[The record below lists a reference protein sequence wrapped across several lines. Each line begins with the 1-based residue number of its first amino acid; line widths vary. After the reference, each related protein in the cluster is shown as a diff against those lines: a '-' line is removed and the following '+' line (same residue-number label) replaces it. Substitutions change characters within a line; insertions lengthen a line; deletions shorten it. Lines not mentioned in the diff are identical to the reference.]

1 MGLTVTGNDRE
12 LSELLGALCDG
23 AITSEQFAQLEQWLS
38 ADANARD
45 CYVNYMMLCGE
56 LKQIIPSCP
65 EQPVLSPAHKPNKS
79 EAHAQELDE
88 WAEHITKEEQWKTN
102 ARKENIRQRAEKSF
116 RQYKEEEKRRQE
128 ELLYKAYLARRRRLI
143 VGFSS
148 VAAFLAIML
157 FARFAPKPQTQTA
170 SDQPVAPR
178 PVVQPIAQRPVIVAT
193 VTKLSKARWE
203 NTSEITWNTELIPGP
218 LHLIQGHAEITFK
231 SQAKVI
237 LEAPAKINLVNEN
250 AARLDSGILTANVP
264 KPAQGFAVTTS
275 SVLIT
280 DLGTEFGLM
289 VNKDGVA
296 EVHVITGEVKA
307 LFTPDIDGASPQV
320 SRTLHKNAA
329 MRFDAQ
335 RGTAQAISLDREYF
349 AMSWDDVLYKPRL
362 SRGIVFER
370 AIPASIG
377 TNDFMSD
384 DTVYIFLEKAG
395 VTLSKALAVNI
406 TKPGTHSYFRRTLA
420 TVRAGSVVDS
430 YLIHWHP
437 LSAIGRSQ
445 SKKVTIRFPR
455 SIVALIVD
463 TAQLEASDKICGH
476 PQTRYPKN
484 EKLRHLES
492 GSETQIQ
499 DQVIMTQDRR
509 NLNVTLKA
517 STYDQIRVLIASPTN
532 GEGLSVQQ

>member
-1 MGLTVTGNDRE
+1 MSLTDNGRE

-23 AITSEQFAQLEQWLS
+23 AITSEQFTQLEQLLS
-38 ADANARD
+38 SDPNARD
-45 CYVNYMMLCGE
+45 CYVDYMMLCGE

-65 EQPVLSPAHKPNKS
+65 EQPVLPPAHKPNKS
-79 EAHAQELDE
+79 EAHGQEIKE
-88 WAEHITKEEQWKTN
+88 WAKHTTKEEQWKTN
-102 ARKENIRQRAEKSF
+102 ARKENTRQWAEKLF
-116 RQYKEEEKRRQE
+116 RQYKEEEKRREE

-148 VAAFLAIML
+148 CAALLAIML
-157 FARFAPKPQTQTA
+157 FVQFARKPQTQMA
-170 SDQPVAPR
+170 SDQPVAQR
-178 PVVQPIAQRPVIVAT
+178 PVVQPMVAT

-203 NTSEITWNTELIPGP
+203 NTTEITRNTELKPGP
-218 LHLIQGHAEITFK
+218 LHLIQGYAEITFK

-250 AARLDSGILTANVP
+250 AARLDSGILTVNVP
-264 KPAQGFAVTTS
+264 KPAQGFAVTTP
-275 SVLIT
+275 SVLVT

-289 VNKDGVA
+289 VNQDGVA
-296 EVHVITGEVKA
+296 DVHVLTGKVNTS
-307 LFTPDIDGASPQV
+307 FTPDIDGASPQV

-335 RGTAQAISLDREYF
+335 TGTAHAISLDRESF
-349 AMSWDDVLYKPRL
+349 ALSWDDVLYKPRL
-362 SRGIVFER
+362 GGGIVFER
-370 AIPASIG
+370 TIPASIG

-384 DTVYIFLEKAG
+384 DTMYIFLEKAG
-395 VTLSKALAVNI
+395 LTLSEALAVNI
-406 TKPGTHSYFRRTLA
+406 TTPGTHSYFRRTLA
-420 TVRAGSVVDS
+420 TVPAGSVVDS

-437 LSAIGRSQ
+437 LSAIGRRQ
-445 SKKVTIRFPR
+445 SKKVNIRFPR

-499 DQVIMTQDRR
+499 DQVIMTQDRL
-509 NLNVTLKA
+509 NLNITVKA
-517 STYDQIRVLIASPTN
+517 NTYDQLRVLIASPTN
-532 GEGLSVQQ
+532 GGGLSVQQ

>member
-1 MGLTVTGNDRE
+1 MSQTDNSRE
-12 LSELLGALCDG
+12 LSELLGTLCDG
-23 AITSEQFAQLEQWLS
+23 AITTEQFAQLEKLLCS
-38 ADANARD
+38 DPNARD
-45 CYVNYMMLCGE
+45 CYVDYMMLCGE

-65 EQPVLSPAHKPNKS
+65 KQSALPPSHKTNKS
-79 EAHAQELDE
+79 KAHAQEIKELSDPS
-88 WAEHITKEEQWKTN
+88 TKQEQWKTN
-102 ARKENIRQRAEKSF
+102 ARKENIRQLAEESF
-116 RQYKEEEKRRQE
+116 RQYIEKEKRRQE
-128 ELLYKAYLARRRRLI
+128 ELLYKAYLVRRRRLT

-148 VAAFLAIML
+148 CAALLSIML
-157 FARFAPKPQTQTA
+157 FFQFARRPQTQTV
-170 SDQPVAPR
+170 SD
-178 PVVQPIAQRPVIVAT
+178 QPIAQRPVGPPMVAT
-193 VTKLSKARWE
+193 VTNLSKARWE
-203 NTSEITWNTELIPGP
+203 NTTEITRNTELKPGP
-218 LHLIQGHAEITFK
+218 LHLIQGYAEITFK

-275 SVLIT
+275 SVLVT

-289 VNKDGVA
+289 VDQDGVA

-307 LFTPDIDGASPQV
+307 LFTPDIDGASPQA
-320 SRTLHKNAA
+320 SGTMHKNAA

-335 RGTAQAISLDREYF
+335 TGTAHAISLDRESF

-362 SRGIVFER
+362 SSGIVFER
-370 AIPASIG
+370 TMPASIG

-384 DTVYIFLEKAG
+384 DTMYIFLEKAG
-395 VTLSKALAVNI
+395 LTLSEALAVNI
-406 TKPGTHSYFRRTLA
+406 TTPGTHSYFRRTLA
-420 TVRAGSVVDS
+420 TVNAGSVVDS

-437 LSAIGRSQ
+437 LSDIGRRQ
-445 SKKVTIRFPR
+445 SKKVAIRFPR

-463 TAQLEASDKICGH
+463 TVQLEASDKICGH
-476 PQTRYPKN
+476 PQTQYPKN

-509 NLNVTLKA
+509 SLNVTLE
-517 STYDQIRVLIASPTN
+517 SNNYDQLRVLIASPTN
-532 GEGLSVQQ
+532 GDGLSVQQ